1 MLLESELAL
10 APFPE
15 GKRRQSWANRAAHHL
30 RDAGLGPL
38 VLGLLVAS
46 LLAACTP
53 DKAMDFGPVGEI
65 DTPPGDELSARILRE
80 FDGRE
85 FLMGK
90 NDREA
95 EIRLSNWPA
104 GQRVKIPF
112 WLGVNPIFPAFLRPT
127 LGHIYVISEAVLVR
141 RLSDRAYQIH
151 AGSKM
156 FKSDTL
162 FEATHTRYRAAGKM
176 LPTVVR
182 FVGTTVITVPRDAP
196 QSGTVTIK
204 VPVLREVS
212 LPMHI
217 DHPLGGYA
225 AFEVL
230 SAS

>member
-1 MLLESELAL
+1 MIGRPAAFVQGAEGIGEPAAPGNRLLRTLLGRLILAL
-10 APFPE
+10 LA
-15 GKRRQSWANRAAHHL
+15 
-30 RDAGLGPL
+30 
-38 VLGLLVAS
+38 AS

-53 DKAMDFGPVGEI
+53 DKAMDFGPLGEI
-65 DTPPGDELSARILRE
+65 DTPPGDPLSAQILRE

-95 EIRLSNWPA
+95 EVRLPNWPE
-104 GQRVKIPF
+104 GKRIKIPF

-141 RLSDRAYQIH
+141 SLGDRVYQIR

-162 FEATHTRYRAAGKM
+162 FEATHTRYAGAGKM

-182 FVGTTVITVPRDAP
+182 FAGTRVITLPRDPP

-212 LPMHI
+212 LPMHT
-217 DHPLGGYA
+217 DRWLGGYA
-225 AFEVL
+225 SYQVL
-230 SAS
+230 KTI